1 VVARAAAIGHCVHV
15 GTVAKTP
22 DPTHST
28 PEPLGNSRRPPAHE
42 AAPSPAEP
50 PQIERV
56 TMRDGRVLVLRE
68 IYAGDVL
75 ALQRGFARLS
85 PDEVRMRF
93 LHPLTE
99 LPHDFA
105 VRLTHLEPK
114 TSVAFVFIDLPDEP
128 AREIRGVARA
138 YVDAT
143 TLSAEFAIVVQRQY
157 TGQGLGV
164 RLMHCLIDA
173 CRLRGA
179 EELWGDV
186 FIDNV
191 PMLHL
196 LSKLGFRRGQMPHD
210 PGVQRMVL
218 RL

>member
-1 VVARAAAIGHCVHV
+1 M
-15 GTVAKTP
+15 GTVTKSS

-28 PEPLGNSRRPPAHE
+28 PEPYGASRRPRAHD
-42 AAPSPAEP
+42 ASPSASEP
-50 PQIERV
+50 PENDRI
-56 TMRDGRVLVLRE
+56 TARDGRTLVLRE
-68 IYAGDVL
+68 IHAGDVL

-85 PDEVRMRF
+85 PEEVRMRF

-105 VRLTHLEPK
+105 VRLTDLDPA
-114 TSVAFVFIDLPDEP
+114 TSVAFVFIDVPDEP
-128 AREIRGVARA
+128 EREIRGVARA

-157 TGQGLGV
+157 TGQGLGI
-164 RLMHCLIDA
+164 RLMRCLIDA
-173 CRLRGA
+173 CRQRRA

-186 FIDNV
+186 FIDNG

-196 LSKLGFRRGQMPHD
+196 LAKLGFTRGQMPHD

-218 RL
+218 KL